1 MNKKNIKTEKIIVYT
16 DGGSRGN
23 PGPAAIGVVI
33 EGLSN
38 EPKQYYEFLGETTNN
53 EAEYQ
58 AIIFALKKI
67 RQLLGKEK
75 LKNISIEI
83 YLDSELVVNQ
93 LNSCYKIEDEKLQSL
108 FMKIWNL
115 KLDFGKISFHHIPR
129 EKNKLADKL
138 VNLCLDEQNNKL
150 FK

>member
-75 LKNISIEI
+75 LKNTEIEI
-83 YLDSELVVNQ
+83 RSDSELVINQ